1 MAADRY
7 ISRKWLLETLAK
19 YKDIGSWNT
28 EVCDADTIS
37 RVLDVVENAVNGAP
51 SIGPRQC
58 ANKILAAKNMAL
70 EVNVKMLKDN
80 VERAKSQYR
89 QYESVGN
96 DLLMGF
102 YRGIVYARE
111 ESVLML
117 ERLVQ
122 DG

>member
-7 ISRKWLLETLAK
+7 ISREWLLKTLAK

-58 ANKILAAKNMAL
+58 ANKILTAKKHGAGGKCENA
-70 EVNVKMLKDN
+70 EGQC
-80 VERAKSQYR
+80 RACKKP
-89 QYESVGN
+89 
-96 DLLMGF
+96 
-102 YRGIVYARE
+102 
-111 ESVLML
+111 
-117 ERLVQ
+117 VQ
-122 DG
+122 AI

>member
-1 MAADRY
+1 M
-7 ISRKWLLETLAK
+7 AK
-19 YKDIGSWNT
+19 YKDIGTWNT

-80 VERAKSQYR
+80 AERARRQYS

-102 YRGIVYARE
+102 YKGVVYARE
-111 ESVLML
+111 ESVRIL

-122 DG
+122 DD

>member
-1 MAADRY
+1 
-7 ISRKWLLETLAK
+7 
-19 YKDIGSWNT
+19 
-28 EVCDADTIS
+28 
-37 RVLDVVENAVNGAP
+37 
-51 SIGPRQC
+51 
-58 ANKILAAKNMAL
+58 
-70 EVNVKMLKDN
+70 MLKDN

>member
-1 MAADRY
+1 MTDRY
-7 ISRKWLLETLAK
+7 VSRKWLLETLAK

-37 RVLDVVENAVNGAP
+37 RVMDVVENAVNGAP

-58 ANKILAAKNMAL
+58 ANKILAAKNIAL
-70 EVNVKMLKDN
+70 SVNVKMLEDN
-80 VERAKSQYR
+80 IERAKSHCR

-96 DLLMGF
+96 DLTMGF
-102 YRGIVYARE
+102 YKGVVYARE
-111 ESVLML
+111 ESLRML
-117 ERLVQ
+117 ERLVH

>member
-28 EVCDADTIS
+28 KVCDADTIS

-70 EVNVKMLKDN
+70 EVNVKMLKDDA
-80 VERAKSQYR
+80 ERARRQYS

-102 YRGIVYARE
+102 YKGVVYERE
-111 ESVLML
+111 KSVRIL

>member
-1 MAADRY
+1 MTDRY
-7 ISRKWLLETLAK
+7 ISRKWLLETFAK

-37 RVLDVVENAVNGAP
+37 RVLDVVENVVNGAP

-58 ANKILAAKNMAL
+58 ANKIIAAKNMAL

-80 VERAKSQYR
+80 AERARRQYS

-102 YRGIVYARE
+102 YKGVVYARE
-111 ESVLML
+111 ESVRIL

-122 DG
+122 DD

>member
-58 ANKILAAKNMAL
+58 ANEILAAKNMAL
-70 EVNVKMLKDN
+70 EVNVKMLKDDA
-80 VERAKSQYR
+80 ERARRQYS

-102 YRGIVYARE
+102 YKGVVYERE
-111 ESVLML
+111 KSVRIL